1 MELWKN
7 RWFSHNPQRQ
17 QKTKRGRSCWR
28 SKQKKSSKFFCPRST
43 NMAAMMS
50 SEDHLFRNTV
60 PKKKLGGR
68 GQVGLNHQK
77 NATDFH
83 VTSSISSLDF
93 PMMLSRINWTG
104 FSGIISLFRGFV
116 VTTMKGSWS

>member
-1 MELWKN
+1 
-7 RWFSHNPQRQ
+7 
-17 QKTKRGRSCWR
+17 
-28 SKQKKSSKFFCPRST
+28 
-43 NMAAMMS
+43 MAAMTS
-50 SEDHLFRNTV
+50 SEGHLFSNAV
-60 PKKKLGGR
+60 PTKKLGETE
-68 GQVGLNHQK
+68 QVGLNHQK

-104 FSGIISLFRGFV
+104 FSGIILLFRGFV